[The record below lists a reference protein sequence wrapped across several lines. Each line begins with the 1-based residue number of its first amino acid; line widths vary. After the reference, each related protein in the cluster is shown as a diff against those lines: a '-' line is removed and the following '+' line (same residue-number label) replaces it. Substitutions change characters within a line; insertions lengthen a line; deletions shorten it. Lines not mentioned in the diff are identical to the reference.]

1 MKKHHIVFLIILLST
16 MMGCK
21 EKEQDTLEA
30 PKKVLLSALQKLEIH
45 DYDGYMQVADLGSIT
60 DSIQLEYMMM
70 ILNQHQEMQEKKK
83 GNVLDAKII
92 GAKMVCDSV
101 CTVYYQLTFNDNLK
115 ETCSQKMVKV
125 NNDWKIRLRN

>member
-1 MKKHHIVFLIILLST
+1 MKKHHIVFLIILLSA

-83 GNVLDAKII
+83 GNVLDTKII

-101 CTVYYQLTFNDNLK
+101 CTVYYQLTFKDNLK